1 MTHLGHDDISERD
14 IFCIAASSFGEL
26 PPHFMLP
33 SRRFVALLVADTT
46 QSDAKTLSGF
56 AESLLASG
64 CVYFCAWGP
73 GCERAHDIMDECS
86 LEIDPVIMT
95 TWHDDESLDE
105 TLYFFLRNTWPDEG
119 YSECDSAV
127 AITVGSAEWAAQVE
141 RRLRDRDSLTE
152 DVLAAEA

>member
-1 MTHLGHDDISERD
+1 MTHLGFDDISERD
-14 IFCIAASSFGEL
+14 VLCIAAPSFDEL
-26 PPHFMLP
+26 PTSFTL
-33 SRRFVALLVADTT
+33 SSKRFVALLVADTT
-46 QSDAKTLSGF
+46 QTDVETLSRF

-119 YSECDSAV
+119 YSECGGAI
-127 AITVGSAEWAAQVE
+127 AITVGNADWAAQVE

-152 DVLAAEA
+152 DMLAEA